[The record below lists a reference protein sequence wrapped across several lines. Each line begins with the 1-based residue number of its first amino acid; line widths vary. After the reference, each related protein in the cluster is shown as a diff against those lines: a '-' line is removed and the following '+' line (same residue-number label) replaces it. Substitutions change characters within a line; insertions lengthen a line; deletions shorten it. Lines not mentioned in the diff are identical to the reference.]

1 MDGSPSGGTQGGNGH
16 VRAQGD
22 EICSLQIIEVE
33 TARTFHFWRGG
44 SQGRYFSFWGGEGAG
59 RAIRCLVM
67 MDSDNIM
74 FVATFHVDSLATA

>member
-33 TARTFHFWRGG
+33 TARTFHF
-44 SQGRYFSFWGGEGAG
+44 GGEGVRG
-59 RAIRCLVM
+59 DIFLFGGGKV
-67 MDSDNIM
+67 
-74 FVATFHVDSLATA
+74 LEEL